1 MKKVLLASLL
11 AAVLWF
17 IMFSPWT
24 SIHINFWI
32 AMACSAAFLWAMSAF
47 LDKNFSKQF
56 SFNVKDLVIGL
67 MSAAVLY
74 GVFVVGNYLSTQWFD
89 FAGTQIQGIYGMKE
103 GQNLV
108 LVGVLLTVLIGP
120 AEEIFW
126 RGYVQKQLGAKYGD
140 WFAVLITVL
149 IYTLVHIWSFNFML
163 IMAAMVC
170 GLFWG
175 ILYKYHKNIVTLIV
189 SHAVWDVAVFIL
201 IPIA

>member
-47 LDKNFSKQF
+47 FDKNFSKQF

-103 GQNLV
+103 EQNLV

-126 RGYVQKQLGAKYGD
+126 RGYVQKQLGARYGD

>member
-126 RGYVQKQLGAKYGD
+126 RGYVQKQLGARYGD

>member
-47 LDKNFSKQF
+47 FDKNFSKQF

-67 MSAAVLY
+67 VSAAVLY

-126 RGYVQKQLGAKYGD
+126 RGYVQKQLGARYGD

>member
-32 AMACSAAFLWAMSAF
+32 AMACSAAILWAMSAF

-56 SFNVKDLVIGL
+56 SFNVKDVVIGL
-67 MSAAVLY
+67 VSAAVLY

-126 RGYVQKQLGAKYGD
+126 RGYVQKQLGARYGD

>member
-47 LDKNFSKQF
+47 FDKNFSKQF

-67 MSAAVLY
+67 VSAAVLY

-126 RGYVQKQLGAKYGD
+126 RGYVQKKLGAKYGD
-140 WFAVLITVL
+140 WLAVLITVL

>member
-108 LVGVLLTVLIGP
+108 LVGVLLTALIGP

-126 RGYVQKQLGAKYGD
+126 RGYVQKQLGARYGD

>member
-47 LDKNFSKQF
+47 FDKNFSKQF

-175 ILYKYHKNIVTLIV
+175 ILYKYHKNILTLIV

-201 IPIA
+201 IRIA

>member
-47 LDKNFSKQF
+47 FDKNFSKQF

-175 ILYKYHKNIVTLIV
+175 ILYKYHKNILTLIV

>member
-1 MKKVLLASLL
+1 M
-11 AAVLWF
+11 
-17 IMFSPWT
+17 
-24 SIHINFWI
+24 
-32 AMACSAAFLWAMSAF
+32 
-47 LDKNFSKQF
+47 
-56 SFNVKDLVIGL
+56 
-67 MSAAVLY
+67 
-74 GVFVVGNYLSTQWFD
+74 
-89 FAGTQIQGIYGMKE
+89 
-103 GQNLV
+103 V

-126 RGYVQKQLGAKYGD
+126 RGYVQKQLGARYGD

>member
-32 AMACSAAFLWAMSAF
+32 AMACSATILWAMSAF

-67 MSAAVLY
+67 VSAAVLY

-126 RGYVQKQLGAKYGD
+126 RGYVQKQLGARYGD

>member
-67 MSAAVLY
+67 VSAAVLY

-126 RGYVQKQLGAKYGD
+126 RGYVQKQLGARYGD